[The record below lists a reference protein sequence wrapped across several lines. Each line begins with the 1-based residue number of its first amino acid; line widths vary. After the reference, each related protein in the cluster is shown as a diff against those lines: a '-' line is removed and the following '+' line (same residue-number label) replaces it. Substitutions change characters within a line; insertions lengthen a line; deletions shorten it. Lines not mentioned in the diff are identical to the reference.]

1 MYSIFCQRRRQLP
14 RRRAYQFLSKL
25 IARFHQLSTLC
36 ALSFLRV
43 QSSFVF
49 HVRTQLRVNATHST
63 CSWSV
68 ELREQVIPR
77 EWSHTRKGVCDPKNC
92 KRARNRPKRKNEQR
106 SRDAIRQI
114 LARE

>member
-1 MYSIFCQRRRQLP
+1 
-14 RRRAYQFLSKL
+14 
-25 IARFHQLSTLC
+25 LC

-77 EWSHTRKGVCDPKNC
+77 EWSHTRGGVCDPKNR
-92 KRARNRPKRKNEQR
+92 KKAKKAKNRPKRKNEQR
-106 SRDAIRQI
+106 RNTPNSGARVFAATYRPEFGVLPLCSKPVLPG
-114 LARE
+114 LAPQGIFG